1 MVDAVKCIQGGG
13 VYGEVTGKNCNG
25 FGLQSSST
33 QRLGKNPQ
41 YIATV
46 PGARNPFVVSQRNE
60 ASSGSA
66 SGNPR
71 VHLVAQAK
79 HK

>member
-1 MVDAVKCIQGGG
+1 MAKLQG
-13 VYGEVTGKNCNG
+13 
-25 FGLQSSST
+25 
-33 QRLGKNPQ
+33 R
-41 YIATV
+41 IAMDSVCKVAQHSDLAKTLNTLRTV

-66 SGNPR
+66 SGNASGSSG
-71 VHLVAQAK
+71 AQAK